1 MLKEIVRSQ
10 KNELT
15 IRIRIPN
22 EYLNKEL
29 EVVILPVHQKKK
41 SLAGIFKQYANK
53 RLIEKESKIAWER
66 AMNEKHDLS

>member
-1 MLKEIVRSQ
+1 MLREIVRTQ

-15 IRIRIPN
+15 IKIPN

-29 EVVILPVHQKKK
+29 EVFVLPLEPKKK

-53 RLIEKESKIAWER
+53 RLIEKESEIAWEK
-66 AMNEKHDLS
+66 ALKEKHDLS

>member
-1 MLKEIVRSQ
+1 MLREIVRSQ

-15 IRIRIPN
+15 IRIPN

-29 EVVILPVHQKKK
+29 EVVILPLHPEKK

-53 RLIEKESKIAWER
+53 QLIEKESGIAWEK
-66 AMNEKHDLS
+66 AMNEKHDLY

>member
-1 MLKEIVRSQ
+1 MLREIVRTQ

-15 IRIRIPN
+15 IKIPN

-29 EVVILPVHQKKK
+29 EVFILPLEPKKK

-53 RLIEKESKIAWER
+53 RLIEKESEIAWEK
-66 AMNEKHDLS
+66 ALKKKHDLS

>member
-1 MLKEIVRSQ
+1 MLREIVRSQ

-15 IRIRIPN
+15 IRIPN

-29 EVVILPVHQKKK
+29 EVVILPLEPKKK
-41 SLAGIFKQYANK
+41 SLAGIFKKYANK
-53 RLIEKESKIAWER
+53 RLIEKESEIAWKK

>member
-1 MLKEIVRSQ
+1 MLREIIRSQ

-15 IRIRIPN
+15 IKIPN

-29 EVVILPVHQKKK
+29 EVVIFPLESPPK

-53 RLIEKESKIAWER
+53 QLIKKEKDIAWEK
-66 AMNEKHDLS
+66 AISEKHDLS

>member
-1 MLKEIVRSQ
+1 MLREIVRSQ

-15 IRIRIPN
+15 IKIPN

-29 EVVILPVHQKKK
+29 EVVILPLEQKKK

-53 RLIEKESKIAWER
+53 RLIEKESDIAWEK